1 MDAQGRRLLNLKYS
15 NDNCKVV
22 VAMTRIR
29 ISMAL
34 LLASLILL
42 ITYAVDEITE
52 TSPSIGER
60 HVEETESTET
70 GERHEERV
78 GFLPFSEAI
87 RGGVFTGGAIVMSII
102 GYVVGREE
110 PSFAVRSLLLINGAV
125 VYAIMVI
132 IVLGVS
138 LNSGLIERDNEPLVI
153 GSVFTVGALLLI
165 ALGLWETFPK
175 GRPPA
180 NKVQD

>member
-1 MDAQGRRLLNLKYS
+1 MYSLTQGRRLLNLKYS

-22 VAMTRIR
+22 VTMTRIR

-34 LLASLILL
+34 LLVSLILL

-60 HVEETESTET
+60 HVEETET
-70 GERHEERV
+70 GEGHEELV
-78 GFLPFSEAI
+78 GFLPFSEAT
-87 RGGVFTGGAIVMSII
+87 RGGVFTGGAVVMSII

-138 LNSGLIERDNEPLVI
+138 PNSGLIERHNEPLVI

-165 ALGLWETFPK
+165 ALGLWETSPK
-175 GRPPA
+175 GCPPA
-180 NKVQD
+180 NKVQN